1 MPAYTRDTRNE
12 GENYQFSSHDGTRA
26 VSRKSRLDYS
36 QPVVLKNFTQLS
48 VEPEFQILLREQM
61 RVSEVCRERKAKWS
75 VDVHLFSVQM

>member
-36 QPVVLKNFTQLS
+36 QPLVLKNFTQLCGTRIS
-48 VEPEFQILLREQM
+48 DTIKGTDQGIGGMQREE
-61 RVSEVCRERKAKWS
+61 S
-75 VDVHLFSVQM
+75 